1 MDLSKEAAEKM
12 RRRLSPPSRMIVF
25 IYQAGDMGVMKI
37 SVLSLYWNEPQ
48 GGGINAYVMGLV
60 TMLRNRYPDSSVDI
74 LFVEGDG
81 DPMGRISA
89 GVFGEVFGTASRL
102 SRLSPD
108 IIHVHDSIML
118 LLGAALYRSVSGR
131 GKVVYTFLTEANK
144 PVHMKDRLLRFFGRC
159 LYCWGIGR
167 CSCVTFVSR
176 NLRMKIDQAYGI
188 PFVQPVAITYPG
200 VEAKIVPPDEV
211 LKFQELFGIS
221 DGDIVLLSQGVTVNR
236 LKAEG
241 TKELIAAVKILRDEF
256 PGIKLVLTR
265 NGSFRPD
272 LEAYARFIG
281 ASDAVV
287 FTGDVD
293 DPFVTLARADLYCHI
308 TLADGLPIA
317 LLEAMAMGK
326 PIVAS
331 KTGGIPEAIADGE
344 DGLLVEPRAEAIVA
358 AVRRVLSD
366 PGLAQDLGRHA
377 RERSQA
383 QFRWDRQSE
392 FVAGIYAFLDGH

>member
-1 MDLSKEAAEKM
+1 
-12 RRRLSPPSRMIVF
+12 
-25 IYQAGDMGVMKI
+25 
-37 SVLSLYWNEPQ
+37 
-48 GGGINAYVMGLV
+48 
-60 TMLRNRYPDSSVDI
+60 
-74 LFVEGDG
+74 
-81 DPMGRISA
+81 
-89 GVFGEVFGTASRL
+89 
-102 SRLSPD
+102 
-108 IIHVHDSIML
+108 
-118 LLGAALYRSVSGR
+118 
-131 GKVVYTFLTEANK
+131 
-144 PVHMKDRLLRFFGRC
+144 
-159 LYCWGIGR
+159 
-167 CSCVTFVSR
+167 
-176 NLRMKIDQAYGI
+176 MKIDQAYGI